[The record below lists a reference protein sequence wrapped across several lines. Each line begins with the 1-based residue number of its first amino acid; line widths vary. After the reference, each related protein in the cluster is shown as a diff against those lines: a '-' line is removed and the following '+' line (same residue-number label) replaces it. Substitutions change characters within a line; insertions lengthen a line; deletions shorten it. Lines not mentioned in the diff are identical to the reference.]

1 MQLWSITYYTLH
13 TLLIPATN
21 VSHWPISMYTCNL
34 HEIVLCMPFW
44 NMYASW
50 CRCDRSC
57 HCTGTAMC
65 ILEKLWHICTV
76 LFTLSATRSVTILN
90 TMALLLETMSTAA
103 PKFAWNSCTHPPQ
116 ASGEGNYGVWTCAC
130 PHTCPPW
137 YTTSFECW
145 NSAAPV
151 GGMVSIDQLCYIR
164 YTFFQSRQ

>member
-13 TLLIPATN
+13 TLLITTTN

-65 ILEKLWHICTV
+65 ILEKLWHTCTV
-76 LFTLSATRSVTILN
+76 LFALSATRSVTILN
-90 TMALLLETMSTAA
+90 TMPLLLEAMSTAA
-103 PKFAWNSCTHPPQ
+103 PKFAWNSLTTRRPLAKEILEYGHVLVPTHVPLGIQPV
-116 ASGEGNYGVWTCAC
+116 SNVETVLLLWVVWLRL
-130 PHTCPPW
+130 
-137 YTTSFECW
+137 TSF
-145 NSAAPV
+145 A
-151 GGMVSIDQLCYIR
+151 
-164 YTFFQSRQ
+164 T